1 MIDPNNFYNIT
12 FNNYDK
18 NNSINN
24 ELFARNFPSNNLTMN
39 FPFRPVNTK
48 YTLMPTI
55 NNVLKSVEPIA
66 NYNVYDVSSTFFP
79 GTRKPHFCGFAS
91 NVDKES
97 TLRNQFFALQK
108 ADQSRYIPDSTSD
121 LYETK
126 IEELPQNVNLEA
138 SLLFQETRFNDFNP
152 SLSNSIGQELF
163 YNSTRVQL
171 KDLK

>member
-1 MIDPNNFYNIT
+1 M
-12 FNNYDK
+12 YD
-18 NNSINN
+18 S
-24 ELFARNFPSNNLTMN
+24 SN
-39 FPFRPVNTK
+39 
-48 YTLMPTI
+48 
-55 NNVLKSVEPIA
+55 
-66 NYNVYDVSSTFFP
+66 TFFP

-121 LYETK
+121 LYETN
-126 IEELPQNVNLEA
+126 IEQLPQKVNLDA
-138 SLLFQETRFNDFNP
+138 TLLFNETKFNDFNP
-152 SLSNSIGQELF
+152 NLSNSIGHELF